1 MAEQQEGIPI
11 APTKREYTEDFQE
24 RATDIVVD
32 AGQQLHF
39 LGQLRLSKESLSFS
53 MMRMF
58 LRSSPVIGA
67 IGLLNVGRIQESIEM
82 VERISLKR
90 DRL

>member
-1 MAEQQEGIPI
+1 
-11 APTKREYTEDFQE
+11 
-24 RATDIVVD
+24 
-32 AGQQLHF
+32 
-39 LGQLRLSKESLSFS
+39 LRLSKESLS

-67 IGLLNVGRIQESIEM
+67 IGLLDVGRIQESIEM

>member
-32 AGQQLHF
+32 AGQQFYF
-39 LGQLRLSKESLSFS
+39 LGLLRLSKESLS

>member
-1 MAEQQEGIPI
+1 MAEQQESNPI
-11 APTKREYTEDFQE
+11 APTKREHTEAFQE

-39 LGQLRLSKESLSFS
+39 LGRLRLSKELS

-67 IGLLNVGRIQESIEM
+67 IDLLDVGRIQEFIEM
-82 VERISLKR
+82 VEHIPLKR
-90 DRL
+90 DGL

>member
-39 LGQLRLSKESLSFS
+39 LGLLRLSKESLSFS

-67 IGLLNVGRIQESIEM
+67 IGLLDVGRIQESIEM
-82 VERISLKR
+82 VERIPLKR
-90 DRL
+90 GGL